1 METRR
6 SEGRLVTLQFCTA
19 ASNIPAGTPL
29 AVMSA
34 TSLIYTLGLSTTGF
48 GASGGIGLYFAG
60 ISDEDLSAGDS
71 PVTLWVDGV
80 FELTASSAWTTAYV
94 GDAVMPDSGKVVA
107 ITPITGNASI
117 GSYIPA
123 GTGERSGTTVL
134 VKIKPA
140 IWNWITMGGSVSGT
154 GGTAA
159 GQGGVFPRLL

>member
-1 METRR
+1 MSENRR

-48 GASGGIGLYFAG
+48 GATAGIGSYFAG

-71 PVTLWVDGV
+71 PVTLWVEGV
-80 FELTASSAWTTAYV
+80 FELTAASAWSTAYV
-94 GDAVMPDSGKVVA
+94 GDAVMPDSGRVCVVVGVTG
-107 ITPITGNASI
+107 TPPI

-123 GTGERSGTTVL
+123 GTGERSGTTIL

-140 IWNWITMGGSVSGT
+140 IWEWDTYGLANISGT
-154 GGTAA
+154 GGSHD
-159 GQGGVFPRLL
+159 GKVFPRAL